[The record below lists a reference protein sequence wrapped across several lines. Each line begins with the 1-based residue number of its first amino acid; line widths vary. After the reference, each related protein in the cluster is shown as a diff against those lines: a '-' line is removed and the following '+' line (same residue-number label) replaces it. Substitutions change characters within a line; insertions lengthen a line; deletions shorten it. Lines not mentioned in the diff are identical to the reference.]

1 MSEVVVEVNS
11 IVEGEVIRIKPF
23 GAIVL
28 LPDNRQ
34 GLVHISHISSKY
46 VQDIADYVNM
56 GDVVTVKVLSI
67 EAETGKIALSMK
79 DAEPP
84 KTYERQPSAQDSHF
98 RPSGEQ
104 SASFED
110 KFKDWLKSA
119 NERQAGLNKRNKR
132 R

>member
-1 MSEVVVEVNS
+1 MSEPVEVNS
-11 IVEGEVIRIKPF
+11 IVQGEVLRIKPF

-46 VQDIADYVNM
+46 VQDIAEYVNV
-56 GDVVTVKVLSI
+56 GDVVTVKVLSV
-67 EAETGKIALSMK
+67 EAETGKISLSMK
-79 DAEPP
+79 EAEPP
-84 KTYERQPSAQDSHF
+84 KTYER
-98 RPSGEQ
+98 RPYEQEAAYRPQQGEQ
-104 SASFED
+104 GASFED
-110 KFKDWLKSA
+110 KFKDWLKNA